1 MRGTKKTTHH
11 AGKAFFV
18 VLALLSVVGAALTA
32 CGDPTPESGVVTGHV
47 SVQPLSPVEEEG
59 APTPTPWPELYEGRV
74 ILIYGPDGEEVVQR
88 AEIDSEGTYREELPP
103 GTYVVDVER
112 IGPISSPELPKTIE
126 ITSGETVQLD
136 LTIDTGIR

>member
-1 MRGTKKTTHH
+1 MRETKNTPYRPGRAPCIALTLLL
-11 AGKAFFV
+11 
-18 VLALLSVVGAALTA
+18 LAAVALTA
-32 CGDPTPESGVVTGHV
+32 CGDPTPESGVITGHV

-59 APTPTPWPELYEGRV
+59 VPTPTPWPELYEGRV
-74 ILIYGPDGEEVVQR
+74 ILIYGPDGEEVIKR

-112 IGPISSPELPKTIE
+112 IGPITSPDLPKTVE

-136 LTIDTGIR
+136 VTIDTGIR